1 MGIDEIKLGAI
12 GNLNDLNFYIKV
24 NCFILFKFEILPDDR
39 ICIFLTYEQKYNSK
53 KNELE

>member
-24 NCFILFKFEILPDDR
+24 RSFFY
-39 ICIFLTYEQKYNSK
+39 IF
-53 KNELE
+53 